1 MAEYS
6 QLVPGY
12 VVRAQWPGPDYFL
25 NVSGLSWTDQQGLA
39 QGGGTTYSG
48 RGGTSN
54 WFHFPITNPT
64 IFNGVRLK
72 CNLAAVTLNLRPAA
86 TLIRFH
92 LWDRVNRF
100 FTRDGLSVGGDLS
113 NTWNPGQNMFTFAD
127 HSVDGAVGIS
137 VAISFT
143 ADSDVT
149 FTGAGLRFH
158 D

>member
-1 MAEYS
+1 MAEYFE
-6 QLVPGY
+6 LVPGY
-12 VVRAQWPGPDYFL
+12 VVRAERPGPDFFQ
-25 NVSGLSWTDQQGLA
+25 NVAGLAWTDQQGLS
-39 QGGGTTYSG
+39 QGWGTTYRG

-54 WFHFPITNPT
+54 WFHLPITNPT
-64 IFNGVRLK
+64 IFNGVRLR
-72 CNLAAVTLNLRPAA
+72 CNLAAVTLNLRPGA
-86 TLIRFH
+86 TLTNFH
-92 LWDRVNRF
+92 LWDRVSRF

-113 NTWNPGQNMFTFAD
+113 NTWNSNLNVFSFAD

-143 ADSDVT
+143 NDSEVT